1 MVIVRMGNPS
11 TQTVIPRR
19 NGRGRL
25 FVVSA
30 PSGAGKSTLL
40 ERVRELF
47 PEMIYSVSCTTRAPR
62 GREIDGTHY
71 HFVSETEFRRM
82 IAEGRFLEWKAV
94 HGNLYGTPAG
104 PIEQAIASGRSIILD
119 IDVEGAK
126 EVFARMPTAV
136 GIFISAPNLEVLEER
151 LRRRGTDSE
160 DSIRLRMRNAAI
172 EMESAGIF
180 RHRIVNADLT
190 AAVEYL
196 ATIIRQESEIS
207 L

>member
-1 MVIVRMGNPS
+1 MGNLP
-11 TQTVIPRR
+11 TQTADRRR

-47 PEMIYSVSCTTRAPR
+47 PEMLYSVSCTTRAPR
-62 GREIDGTHY
+62 TGEIDGVHY
-71 HFVSETEFRRM
+71 HFVSEAEFRRM
-82 IAEGRFLEWKAV
+82 IQEGRFLEWKEV

-104 PIEQAIASGRSIILD
+104 PIEEAIASGRSIILD

-126 EVFARMPTAV
+126 EVFARMPSAV
-136 GIFISAPNLEVLEER
+136 GIFINAPNLEVLEER

-160 DSIRLRMRNAAI
+160 DAIRLRMRNAAI
-172 EMESAGIF
+172 EMQSARLF
-180 RHRIVNADLT
+180 QHRIVNADLV
-190 AAVEYL
+190 AAVDQL
-196 ATIIRQESEIS
+196 AGIIRQESEIS